1 MDERAVVA
9 QDTLADS
16 EDEGGTSHNELG
28 WKSCGQ
34 GSEEEGATENLIN
47 TDVSSW
53 TKEITE
59 RSCD

>member
-1 MDERAVVA
+1 MVA

-34 GSEEEGATENLIN
+34 GSEEGATENLIN